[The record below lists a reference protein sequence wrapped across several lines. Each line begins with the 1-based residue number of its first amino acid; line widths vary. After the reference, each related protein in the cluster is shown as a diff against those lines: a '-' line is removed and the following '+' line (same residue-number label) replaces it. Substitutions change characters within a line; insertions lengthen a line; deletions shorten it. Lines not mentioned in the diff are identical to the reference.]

1 MEGCIGLGGEYE
13 PICSKILMLSMAD
26 VDINQEQLSVM
37 LHNHKELVELN
48 IINAKIV
55 KQDII
60 QLVSKKKIFIANLI
74 IS

>member
-1 MEGCIGLGGEYE
+1 
-13 PICSKILMLSMAD
+13 MAD